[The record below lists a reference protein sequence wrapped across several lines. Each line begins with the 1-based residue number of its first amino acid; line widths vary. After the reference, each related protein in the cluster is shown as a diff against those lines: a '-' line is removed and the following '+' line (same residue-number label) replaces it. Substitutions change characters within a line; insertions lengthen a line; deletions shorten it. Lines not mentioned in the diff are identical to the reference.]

1 MEKFISENKNHYI
14 DIGKQTLKKLSVIQ
28 KLPIDPV
35 NYNFAGVLDYIDN
48 SKFSKVKT
56 KYSKG
61 DDWTAIS
68 LRGYGGGPLD
78 ILKPNVLKSGV
89 NEQSTLQDTTLMD
102 TLGFKVIR
110 DVMGM
115 IPAKFERVRLMKIKA
130 YSKIGK
136 HSDKIDKDFG
146 LEDGNIVRI
155 HVPIRTN
162 DQVEFYLWE
171 KKEKL
176 TNYLQV
182 GHFYY
187 VDVRAPHAVTNNSD
201 VDRIHLVMDVY
212 VNRGIREL
220 LELPT
225 FW

>member
-1 MEKFISENKNHYI
+1 MRFTCWNKNHCL
-14 DIGKQTLKKLSVIQ
+14 DTERTTLKKLSVI
-28 KLPIDPV
+28 KELSIEPC
-35 NYNFAGVLDYIDN
+35 NYNLNGVLDYIDN

-68 LRGYGGGPLD
+68 LRGYGEDPLD

-89 NEQSTLQDTTLMD
+89 DQHSKLQNTTLMNE
-102 TLGFKVIR
+102 LGFGVIKKVLSK
-110 DVMGM
+110 
-115 IPAKFERVRLMKIKA
+115 IPAEFERVRLMKIKA
-130 YSKIGK
+130 NSKIGK

-146 LEDGNIVRI
+146 LEDGDIVRF

-162 DQVEFYLWE
+162 DQVKFYLWE
-171 KKEKL
+171 NKERL
-176 TNYLQV
+176 TNYLKV

-187 VDVRAPHAVTNNSD
+187 VDVRAPHAVTNDSD
-201 VDRIHLVMDVY
+201 VDRIHLVVDVY
-212 VNRGIREL
+212 VNSSIKEL
-220 LELPT
+220 LGIPT

>member
-1 MEKFISENKNHYI
+1 MCIRDRE
-14 DIGKQTLKKLSVIQ
+14 
-28 KLPIDPV
+28 LPIEPSLL
-35 NYNFAGVLDYIDN
+35 NFNGVLDYIDN
-48 SKFSKVKT
+48 TKFSRVKT

-68 LRGYGGGPLD
+68 LRGYGEDPLD

-89 NEQSTLQDTTLMD
+89 DEKSKLQDTTLLNEM
-102 TLGFKVIR
+102 GFQVIS
-110 DVMGM
+110 DVLTK
-115 IPAKFERVRLMKIKA
+115 IPSTFERVRLMKIKA
-130 YSKIGK
+130 NSSIGK

-146 LEDGNIVRI
+146 LEDGNIVRF

-171 KKEKL
+171 GKEKL
-176 TNYLQV
+176 TNYLKV

-201 VDRIHLVMDVY
+201 VDRIHLVGDVY
-212 VNRGIREL
+212 VNSEIKEL
-220 LELPT
+220 LGLAS

>member
-1 MEKFISENKNHYI
+1 MSDLGVIKHL
-14 DIGKQTLKKLSVIQ
+14 DIEPSLL
-28 KLPIDPV
+28 
-35 NYNFAGVLDYIDN
+35 NFNGVLDYIDN
-48 SKFSKVKT
+48 TEFSKVKT

-68 LRGYGGGPLD
+68 LRGYGPDPLD

-89 NEQSTLQDTTLMD
+89 NEQAKLQDTSLINEM
-102 TLGFKVIR
+102 GFQVIN
-110 DVMGM
+110 DVLAK
-115 IPAKFERVRLMKIKA
+115 IPSTFERIRLMKIKA
-130 YSKIGK
+130 NSKIGK

-171 KKEKL
+171 KREKL

-220 LELPT
+220 LDLPT

>member
-1 MEKFISENKNHYI
+1 M
-14 DIGKQTLKKLSVIQ
+14 KKLSVIQ
-28 KLPIDPV
+28 ELPINPV
-35 NYNFAGVLDYIDN
+35 DYNFAGVLDYIDN
-48 SKFSKVKT
+48 TKFSRVKT

-68 LRGYGGGPLD
+68 LRGYGEGPLD

-89 NEQSTLQDTTLMD
+89 DEQSKLQDTTLMN
-102 TLGFKVIR
+102 TMGFKVIR

-115 IPAKFERVRLMKIKA
+115 IPAEFERGRLMKIKA
-130 YSKIGK
+130 NSSIGK

-171 KKEKL
+171 NREKL

-220 LELPT
+220 LNLPT